1 MRNLVSGRARWA
13 VAAGLLMLPLLHD
26 GSLTGVGPALA
37 GDSSGKG
44 ATDTAKTEPSKTE
57 PAKTETPKAEC
68 RPVVDAAKVY
78 LGQAATCKAP
88 SVVDAD
94 RVYRSIPEY
103 KRIVEKGLTE
113 KDAEYSLLLL
123 KATRRFRAA
132 VEAAAKDGSYDLVA
146 AVGAVKWEGHTVPD
160 VTDAAVR
167 KIAETVK

>member
-1 MRNLVSGRARWA
+1 MRYLGSGAARWA
-13 VAAGLLMLPLLHD
+13 VAASFLVLPLL
-26 GSLTGVGPALA
+26 GGPAMA
-37 GDSSGKG
+37 GD
-44 ATDTAKTEPSKTE
+44 TTARESKEPSKTE
-57 PAKTETPKAEC
+57 PAKTETPKAEV
-68 RPVVDAAKVY
+68 RPVVDAARVY

-94 RVYRSIPEY
+94 RVFRSIPEY

-123 KATRRFRAA
+123 KATKRFRTA
-132 VEAAAKDGSYDLVA
+132 VESAAKDGSYDLVA
-146 AVGAVKWEGHTVPD
+146 AVGSVKWEGHTVPD